1 MAKQTT
7 KAMPKCATKTN
18 QGAAISKAT
27 VSLTVKGKK
36 KAVKVYVITVGG
48 NKLYAQQRPLAP
60 VDNAKYLPLDKF
72 TAALGTSKPRKA
84 GKKAVK
90 KAKAIVFL
98 SDAAMALVPVLAKL
112 TKGEIKPLAVEA
124 LKYKK
129 ANAKLIKNQVKSDK
143 LKAKMA
149 ALQQQIEGLVGAG
162 K

>member
-1 MAKQTT
+1 MAKKTT

-18 QGAAISKAT
+18 QGAAISKSE

-36 KAVKVYVITVGG
+36 KAVKVYAITVGG

-72 TAALGTSKPRKA
+72 TASLNVSKVRKA
-84 GKKAVK
+84 AKKA
-90 KAKAIVFL
+90 AKAIVYL

-112 TKGEIKPLAVEA
+112 AKAEIKPLAVEA

-129 ANAKLIKNQVKSDK
+129 ANAKLIQNQVKADK

-149 ALQQQIEGLVGAG
+149 ALQAQIQGLEGAG

>member
-36 KAVKVYVITVGG
+36 KAVKVYLITVGG

-60 VDNAKYLPLDKF
+60 VDNAKYLPLDTF

-84 GKKAVK
+84 GKKAKV
-90 KAKAIVFL
+90 AVVL
-98 SDAAMALVPVLAKL
+98 SGAAMALVPVLAKL
-112 TKGEIKPLAVEA
+112 AKAEIKPLAVEA

>member
-36 KAVKVYVITVGG
+36 KAVKVYAITVGG
-48 NKLYAQQRPLAP
+48 NKLYARQRPLAP

-72 TAALGTSKPRKA
+72 TAALNTSKPRKA
-84 GKKAVK
+84 
-90 KAKAIVFL
+90 AKAAKVAKATRYL

-112 TKGEIKPLAVEA
+112 AKGEIKPLAVEA

-129 ANAKLIKNQVKSDK
+129 ANAKLIQNQVKADK

-149 ALQQQIEGLVGAG
+149 ALEQQIQGLEGAG